1 MPIVLLLC
9 ACASSPSAPASGAP
23 ATSADPPRE
32 EQTSGRSDAV
42 RVQLQGG
49 ATFLNR
55 RNDEDGGRMASN
67 FSVGLDRLFSYQAS
81 WSIEPGDVLSTEP
94 AANVARQAPTR
105 LGGQQIGQ
113 NVALRLPELA
123 GAPMTLAVSSEVESN
138 WLLGG
143 STQSQRERADLSWS
157 SNRAKVSV
165 QWTGSATMFDDR
177 AALACDLKS
186 SVRLPVHEKSGR
198 SEALRVSG
206 RSCFVP
212 HQGTPY
218 DGTEAQAWG
227 LSYVW
232 GSLKRETEAAL
243 SVIDPRW
250 TTELDFQTL
259 RPAYEL
265 GLSHRRNFGS
275 LSASGLVSMR
285 QGPSVDGV
293 AAPDPFDGYV
303 SGDQADWSANAS
315 LTWQLPEA
323 SLSANWAKGIDRL
336 WFTPDGG
343 QGSDRFGLALN
354 LSRWVESWMPASSPQ
369 LAMNWSWSE
378 VPLLSADVT
387 QNHSL
392 ELDFVLMF

>member
-1 MPIVLLLC
+1 
-9 ACASSPSAPASGAP
+9 
-23 ATSADPPRE
+23 
-32 EQTSGRSDAV
+32 
-42 RVQLQGG
+42 
-49 ATFLNR
+49 
-55 RNDEDGGRMASN
+55 MASN
-67 FSVGLDRLFSYQAS
+67 FSVGLDRLFSYRAS
-81 WSIEPGDVLSTEP
+81 WSIEPGDVLSTEA
-94 AANVARQAPTR
+94 AANADRQAPTR
-105 LGGQQIGQ
+105 LGSQQIGQ
-113 NVALRLPELA
+113 NVAFQLPELA
-123 GAPMTLAVSSEVESN
+123 GAPMALAVSSEVESN

-157 SNRAKVSV
+157 SNWAKVSV

-177 AALACDLKS
+177 AALACNLQS

-212 HQGTPY
+212 NQGTPY
-218 DGTEAQAWG
+218 DGTEAHAWG

-232 GSLKRETEAAL
+232 SGLKRETEAAL
-243 SVIDPRW
+243 SLIDPRW
-250 TTELDFQTL
+250 TTEFDFQTL

-265 GLSHRRNFGS
+265 GLSHRRTFGS

-293 AAPDPFDGYV
+293 VAPDLLDGHV
-303 SGDQADWSANAS
+303 GGDQTDWSANAS
-315 LTWQLPEA
+315 LSWQLPEA

-336 WFTPDGG
+336 WFTPDSG

-354 LSRWVESWMPASSPQ
+354 LSRWVESLMPASSPQ
-369 LAMNWSWSE
+369 LAMNWNWSE
-378 VPLLSADVT
+378 VRLLDADVT

-392 ELDFVLMF
+392 KLDFVLMF